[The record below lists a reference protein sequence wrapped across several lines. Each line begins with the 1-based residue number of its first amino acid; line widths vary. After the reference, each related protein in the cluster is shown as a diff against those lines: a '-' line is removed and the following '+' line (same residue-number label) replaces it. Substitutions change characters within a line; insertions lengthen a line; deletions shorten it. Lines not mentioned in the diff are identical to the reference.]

1 MTDSTELAILPAA
14 LSPAVVFAPGG
25 VEDILAQVR
34 AKVAEVPKDIST
46 PENRAKIK
54 SAAYA
59 VARSKTALDDMGK
72 QLVADLKA
80 KTGVIDAER
89 KKIRDELDALKDE
102 VRRPLTEWEEAE
114 KTRVADHE
122 RAVEEVRGLSLMDT
136 THATVA
142 DIDTQ
147 LAKLETYAARKWEE
161 FEMRFQG
168 HYTYAKETLTGFREA
183 IVQRE
188 AEKAELE
195 RLRKEEEARK
205 QKEREEQ
212 IAREAADRAKREAEE
227 AAARAAQ
234 EAAERAAAE
243 QRRVEAE
250 KAAALKAAEETRLA
264 AEKAAADKLAAEQK
278 ERERAEQEKR
288 DAEAR
293 AAKAEAEAKAAAEK
307 AERDRVEAERLAGQ
321 REKEAREKAERD
333 AQAAV
338 VAERQRVAAQQAK
351 EKAEA
356 EAREKDKK
364 HKASVNN
371 AAVAAL
377 SKEAAISEDTA
388 KAVIT
393 AIAKGL
399 IPNVK
404 ISY

>member
-1 MTDSTELAILPAA
+1 MSDSTELAILPAA

-25 VEDILAQVR
+25 VDDILAQVR

-59 VARSKTALDDMGK
+59 VARSKTALDEMGK

-80 KTGVIDAER
+80 KTGAIDAER
-89 KKIRDELDALKDE
+89 KKIRDEMDALKDE

-114 KTRVADHE
+114 KGRVAAHE
-122 RAVEEVRGLSLMDT
+122 ESIEAVRVLCLHDADTVEAVEGRL
-136 THATVA
+136 A
-142 DIDTQ
+142 Q
-147 LAKLETYAARKWEE
+147 LEAYAKRDWEE
-161 FEMRFQG
+161 FRHRFEG
-168 HYTYAKETLTGFREA
+168 HYGHVKDVLTGHREA
-183 IVQRE
+183 ITQRE
-188 AEKAELE
+188 AEKAELA
-195 RLRKEEEARK
+195 RLRAEEEARK

-212 IAREAADRAKREAEE
+212 IAREAAEKAKREAEE
-227 AAARAAQ
+227 AAAKAAQ

-250 KAAALKAAEETRLA
+250 KAAALQAAEDARLA
-264 AEKAAADKLAAEQK
+264 AEKAAADKLAEEQA
-278 ERERAEQEKR
+278 ERARVEQEKR

-293 AAKAEAEAKAAAEK
+293 AAAAETAAKAFAEK
-307 AERDRVEAERLAGQ
+307 AERDRIEAERLAAQ
-321 REKEAREKAERD
+321 REKEAKEKAERD
-333 AQAAV
+333 AQVAV
-338 VAERQRVAAQQAK
+338 EAERQRVADLQAK

-356 EAREKDKK
+356 DKREKDKK
-364 HKASVNN
+364 HKAAVNN
-371 AAVAAL
+371 AAVSAL
-377 SKEAAISEDTA
+377 STEAAISEDTA